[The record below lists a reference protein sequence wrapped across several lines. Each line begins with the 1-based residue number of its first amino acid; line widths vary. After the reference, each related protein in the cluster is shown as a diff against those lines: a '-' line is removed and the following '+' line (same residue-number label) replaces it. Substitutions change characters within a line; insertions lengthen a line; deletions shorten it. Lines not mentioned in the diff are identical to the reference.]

1 MTHIGAPC
9 VLASHPPSAPRRRV
23 PSPLAAP
30 ALLLEQAQLDAS
42 DLAAA
47 RLRQRLDELD
57 LVLEQRALDLERPY
71 SIRGGEDHVVGA
83 PAEPEIAVV
92 VARRAVTGDVPPA
105 A

>member
-57 LVLEQRALDLERPY
+57 LARVLVRRRHPLAVLLQSADE
-71 SIRGGEDHVVGA
+71 
-83 PAEPEIAVV
+83 VV
-92 VARRAVTGDVPPA
+92 VPGEAGPKDDERLHDLSSVRVRLAD
-105 A
+105 